1 MSNNNEILIMK
12 NIKNYKYNFSTR
24 DIIVSKYDNDNDN
37 DNDND
42 KSYYFIIDSGSN
54 DNYYLIYESFIFI
67 QLLIDLNNNNKD
79 KDIKILTNSNNNN
92 ILKSLLNF
100 FNIDNKIVN
109 DIDNY
114 NNITY
119 SPVIYS
125 IYYNQQLNNDTYYNH
140 HLNIYLNHINN
151 NLDNNVKNIENIII
165 TEHNIINNDNGIILE
180 TNIKNIKNIF
190 SIMNKAKKIY
200 IHYNSYFFYNC
211 IWLKN
216 KNINII
222 ENNLYRPNGI
232 YTQISGNPFLKYLY
246 NIINNNNT
254 INIIKN

>member
-1 MSNNNEILIMK
+1 MSNNNEILIME
-12 NIKNYKYNFSTR
+12 NITNYKYNFSTR
-24 DIIVSKYDNDNDN
+24 DIIVSKYDNNDNN

-67 QLLIDLNNNNKD
+67 QLLIDLNNKN
-79 KDIKILTNSNNNN
+79 IKILTNANNND

-190 SIMNKAKKIY
+190 SIMNNAKKIY
-200 IHYNSYFFYNC
+200 IYYNSYFFYNC

>member
-24 DIIVSKYDNDNDN
+24 DIIVSKYDNNDN
-37 DNDND
+37 NDNNDND

-67 QLLIDLNNNNKD
+67 QLLIDLNNNNKN
-79 KDIKILTNSNNNN
+79 IKILTNANNNN

-165 TEHNIINNDNGIILE
+165 NQHNIINNDNGIILE
-180 TNIKNIKNIF
+180 TNINNIKNIF

-200 IHYNSYFFYNC
+200 IYYNSYFFYNC

-216 KNINII
+216 KNIIII